1 MTEKMPVFVKLDE
14 YKEVVRIL
22 EETKEKLANA
32 RELLSKI
39 EELKKQEDSELEAW
53 SAEISDAEER
63 IEDVDKILLKPE
75 Q

>member
-1 MTEKMPVFVKLDE
+1 MEKMPVFVKLDE
-14 YKEVVRIL
+14 YKEVVQIL
-22 EETKEKLANA
+22 EETKEKLAKA

-39 EELKKQEDSELEAW
+39 EELKRQEDSELESW
-53 SAEISDAEER
+53 SIELSEAEER

>member
-1 MTEKMPVFVKLDE
+1 MEKMPVFVKLDE
-14 YKEVVRIL
+14 YKEVVEVL
-22 EETKEKLANA
+22 QETKEKLARA

-39 EELKKQEDSELEAW
+39 EELKRQEDSELESW
-53 SAEISDAEER
+53 NTELSEAEER